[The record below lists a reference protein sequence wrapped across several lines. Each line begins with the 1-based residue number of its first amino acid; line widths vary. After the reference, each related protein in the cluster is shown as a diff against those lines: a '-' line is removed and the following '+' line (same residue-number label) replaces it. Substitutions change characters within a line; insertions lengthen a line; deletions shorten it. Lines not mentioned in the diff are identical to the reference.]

1 MNIFLLSLLFFIFAI
16 FTVKYKEKNLK
27 RIFLDVTLFF
37 IYGLFTIIYFV
48 ANYFTGAGINET
60 IIATLNLGLSEAGFQ
75 EYLLLIFDAIFSF
88 VTLFATAF
96 FYHRHLSSVGAVK
109 PQKIKAFLHNGFL
122 ILAFLTHPALNDFKN
137 LFLTMTMEQANDFY
151 EYYKVP
157 NDSNNSAYKK
167 NIIFLY
173 AESVERTYFDTN
185 IFPNL
190 MPNFSKL
197 IKEKSGTEFT
207 NIVQTSGTNYTI
219 AGTAST
225 QCGIPLFTTSGGN
238 SMEGIDKFYPK
249 AECIGDVL
257 KKENYYLSML
267 QGSSIKFSG
276 IDKFYKTHGFDSVIG
291 RDELLKKVKNKRY
304 VNGWGLY
311 DDTLLDIAY
320 KEFENLSSSKEKFA
334 LFLHTLDTHHPN
346 GHLSNSCSK
355 DLYMDGSNEIL
366 NTVKCADILISDF
379 IKKVKNSKYAE
390 DTIIVVTSDH
400 LAMRN
405 TAEDELDKSQN
416 RRNFFVVF
424 DPSSSEYKSVDK
436 TGTPFDVASTVLS
449 FLNINTDLGLGRN
462 LKEKESIYNS
472 FEDFDTKLNQW
483 RADILG
489 FWKFPKMSESFKPNF
504 KKMTVSVGEN
514 NYRLPVLFKILEN
527 NIEPYFQFNN
537 AWKLYEQ
544 LEHFSKDD
552 RFLWIDECNL
562 LNYIFD
568 GNASAKY
575 CAVEGVVGS
584 KFRVQGLNLPRD
596 YKIES
601 IGNGLSKDY
610 DSQKIIENINMI
622 KNNGVRYGA
631 VINDAII
638 FKKEGYPSFL
648 KNLQGIS
655 YPEELGR
662 WTDAQLHPS
671 ALLTFVNPLPKK
683 FKLEIVCGAYG
694 ENVGNAVKVRVGE
707 SEREFTLE
715 HKDPKKYT
723 ITFEN
728 PNGANTIDILP
739 PKPFVLKEKLEGS
752 DEREFGLFLVS
763 LKIVNLEDK

>member
-16 FTVKYKEKNLK
+16 FTVKYKEKNIK

-75 EYLLLIFDAIFSF
+75 EYLLLIFDALFSF

-96 FYHRHLSSVGAVK
+96 FYHRHLSSVVAVK

-122 ILAFLTHPALNDFKN
+122 ILAFLTHPALNDLKN

-151 EYYKVP
+151 EYYKIP
-157 NDSNNSAYKK
+157 KDSNNSAYKK

-190 MPNFSKL
+190 MPNLSEL
-197 IKEKSGTEFT
+197 IKEESGTEFT
-207 NIVQTSGTNYTI
+207 NIVQTDGTNYTI
-219 AGTAST
+219 AGTTST

-249 AECIGDVL
+249 AVCIGDVL

-267 QGSSIKFSG
+267 QGSSVKFSG
-276 IDKFYKTHGFDSVIG
+276 IDKFYKTHGFDSVVG
-291 RDELLKKVKNKRY
+291 RDELFKKIKNKRY

-366 NTVKCADILISDF
+366 NTVKCADVLISDF
-379 IKKVKNSKYAE
+379 IKKIKNSKYAE

-405 TAEDELDKSQN
+405 TASEELSKSQN

-424 DPSSSEYKSVDK
+424 DPSKSEYKSVDK
-436 TGTPFDVASTVLS
+436 AGTPFDVASTVLS

-462 LKEKESIYNS
+462 LIEKESIYNS

-504 KKMTVSVGEN
+504 KKMSVSVGEN

-527 NIEPYFQFNN
+527 NLEPYFQFNN

-544 LEHFSKDD
+544 LEHFNKDD
-552 RFLWIDECNL
+552 RFLWIDECNI

-568 GNASAKY
+568 SNAPEKY

-584 KFRVQGLNLPRD
+584 TFRIQGLNLPRG

-610 DSQKIIENINMI
+610 DTQKIIENINML
-622 KNNGVRYGA
+622 KNNGVRYNASIG
-631 VINDAII
+631 DAIV
-638 FKKEGYPSFL
+638 FNKEGRPSFL
-648 KNLQGIS
+648 KNIEGVS
-655 YPEELGR
+655 YPDKVGR

-671 ALLTFVNPLPKK
+671 ALLTFEDPLPKK
-683 FKLEIVCGAYG
+683 FKLEIVCGAFG
-694 ENVGNAVKVRVGE
+694 ENVGNIVKVRVGE
-707 SEREFTLE
+707 SEREFTPK
-715 HKDPKKYT
+715 HKDPKKFLL
-723 ITFEN
+723 TFEN
-728 PNGANTIDILP
+728 VNSSNTIEIVP
-739 PKPFVLKEKLEGS
+739 PKPFVLKEKLEGR
-752 DEREFGLFLVS
+752 DEREVGLHLVS
-763 LKIVNLEDK
+763 LKIIKID